1 MFNGGAMLRAVI
13 KNTRII
19 DGKSFIGMGLLG
31 LIMNLRYNPDFKG
44 AFMVLMSL
52 ILYVAYAFAINN
64 CFDVDTDLINPL
76 KRNKNPIANGELSF
90 GMGIL
95 SSVAIAVLGILFAA
109 FLSYGE
115 LLIYVSM
122 ILLATLYSAPPRLKA
137 QPILD
142 VLSHGIFFGAMP
154 FLYGAYFDGVLT
166 KYEIAIGLALLF
178 YSFSMEL
185 RNHLEDYESDL
196 KANLRTTPI
205 VIGKSLS
212 EKLVMI
218 FSGISVALL
227 LATLN
232 VLFGA
237 LGIMVTGIKVNY
249 RTLDGTVVF
258 LLALHALRT
267 LLGA

>member
-1 MFNGGAMLRAVI
+1 MLRAVI

-31 LIMNLRYNPDFKG
+31 LVMNLTYNPNFKG
-44 AFMVLMSL
+44 AFMVLISL
-52 ILYVAYAFAINN
+52 ILYVAYAFAVNN
-64 CFDVDTDLINPL
+64 CFDVDTDSINPL
-76 KRNKNPIANGELSF
+76 KRNKNPIANGELGF
-90 GMGIL
+90 RMGIL

-122 ILLATLYSAPPRLKA
+122 IMLATLYSAPPRLKA

-166 KYEIAIGLALLF
+166 KYEVAIGAALLF

-196 KANLRTTPI
+196 KANLKTTPI

-212 EKLVMI
+212 EKLVVV
-218 FSGISVALL
+218 FSALSIALL
-227 LATLN
+227 LA
-232 VLFGA
+232 VLDVPFGV
-237 LGIMVTGIKVNY
+237 LGVMFLGVRVNY
-249 RTLDGTVVF
+249 RTLDAVVVF
-258 LLALHALRT
+258 LLILHALRT

>member
-1 MFNGGAMLRAVI
+1 MLRAVI
-13 KNTRII
+13 KNTRIL

-31 LIMNLRYNPDFKG
+31 LVMNLRYNSDFKS
-44 AFMVLMSL
+44 AVIVVISL

-64 CFDVDTDLINPL
+64 CFDVDTDLVNPR
-76 KRNKNPIANGELSF
+76 KRNKNPIASGELSF
-90 GMGIL
+90 GIGIL
-95 SSVAIAVLGILFAA
+95 SSITIAILGILFAA
-109 FLSYGE
+109 FLGYKE

-142 VLSHGIFFGAMP
+142 VISHGIFFGAMP

-218 FSGISVALL
+218 FSGASIALL
-227 LATLN
+227 LVTLN
-232 VLFGA
+232 IPLGVF
-237 LGIMVTGIKVNY
+237 GIMVAGIKVNY
-249 RTLDGTVVF
+249 RTLDGIVVF